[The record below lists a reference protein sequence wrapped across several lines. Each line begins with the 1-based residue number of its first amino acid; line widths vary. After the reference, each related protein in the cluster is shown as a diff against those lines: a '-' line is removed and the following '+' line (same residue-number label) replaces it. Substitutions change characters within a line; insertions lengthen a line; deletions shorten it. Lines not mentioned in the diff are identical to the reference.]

1 MTSKTTNKFSPEG
14 SPIPSAKPRLRT
26 ENSRRPLRAADQRTG
41 KSIQRVV
48 TRRLASSA
56 VR

>member
-1 MTSKTTNKFSPEG
+1 MTSKTTDKFSSEG
-14 SPIPSAKPRLRT
+14 SPSAKPRLRT

-41 KSIQRVV
+41 RSIQRVV
-48 TRRLASSA
+48 TRRLASSP